1 MLYFSHMNEAIYRI
15 RKSTSRGTP
24 SYQLGHYE
32 MSGDKGKR
40 RSVFKVNVHLGEHA
54 TADDALSAWPEDV
67 VRLRAIGRESKAD
80 KLQAKLDRLR
90 ELTCQ

>member
-32 MSGDKGKR
+32 MSGERGKR
-40 RSVFKVNVHLGEHA
+40 RSVFKVDVHLGEYP
-54 TADDALSAWPEDV
+54 TADDALAVWPQEVDH
-67 VRLRAIGRESKAD
+67 LRRIGRESKAE
-80 KLQAKLDRLR
+80 KLQDKLDRL
-90 ELTCQ
+90 QDIS